1 MYNFV
6 HIPDRRRS
14 QGTQKKYSLYM
25 YLTTRRTL
33 YTEGK
38 NQQKYS
44 LYMYLAERRTLSTE
58 ITEEPAEVQFVHVSD
73 GNFVQR

>member
-1 MYNFV
+1 
-6 HIPDRRRS
+6 
-14 QGTQKKYSLYM
+14 M

-44 LYMYLAERRTLSTE
+44 MYMYLAERRTLSTE